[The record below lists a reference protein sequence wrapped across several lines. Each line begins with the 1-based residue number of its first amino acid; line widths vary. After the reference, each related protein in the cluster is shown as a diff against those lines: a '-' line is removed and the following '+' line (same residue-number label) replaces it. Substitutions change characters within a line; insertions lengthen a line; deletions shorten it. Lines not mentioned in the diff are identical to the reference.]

1 MKKKRIVTS
10 SIYSSKNELTKRKTL
25 QKLLKSWP
33 GPDDHKIKNLGIFTN
48 RINLMRI
55 LFMNEL
61 YNKTLNTSG
70 DIFEFGCR
78 WGQNICLFLNFRGIY
93 EPYNMLKKIV
103 GFDTFKGFPSVS
115 FKDKKGNKKVSKQ
128 GSFSTTK
135 DYDIFLKQIMDYHS
149 SESPAHHVKRH
160 EIVKGDATKT
170 IKKYL
175 KDNPQTMIALA
186 YFDMDIYKPTKVCL
200 KAIKPHL
207 TKGSILAFDEPNC
220 KDFPGETI
228 AIREVFGSLK
238 FKLFQSKYSAGSGY
252 LVIQ

>member
-1 MKKKRIVTS
+1 MKKKRTITS
-10 SIYSSKNELTKRKTL
+10 SIYTSKNEMFQRKIFE
-25 QKLLKSWP
+25 KLFNEWP
-33 GPDDHKIKNLGIFTN
+33 GPKDHKVKNLGIFAN

-61 YNKTLNTSG
+61 YSKTLNITG

-78 WGQNICLFLNFRGIY
+78 WGQNLCLFLNMRGIY
-93 EPYNMLKKIV
+93 EPYNMQKKIV
-103 GFDTFKGFPSVS
+103 GFDTFKGFPSIAS
-115 FKDKKGNKKVSKQ
+115 KDKKGNKKITKL
-128 GSFSTTK
+128 GGFATTQN
-135 DYDIFLKQIMDYHS
+135 YDVFLNKIMNYHS
-149 SESPAHHVKRH
+149 SESPAGHIKRH
-160 EIVKGDATKT
+160 EIIKGDASKT

-175 KDNPQTMIALA
+175 KKNQQTIISLA
-186 YFDMDIYKPTKVCL
+186 YFDMDIYKPTKNCL

-238 FKLFQSKYSAGSGY
+238 FQLYQSKFGAGAGY
-252 LVIQ
+252 MIIK